1 MVTAT
6 TPDHI
11 SILKFTR
18 DPVAV
23 NNVRKIERGSVQ
35 VGEEIYTGNIALLP
49 ATIINDWPDRTV
61 EDLDADYLSPVLEHL
76 PEIVIL
82 GSGWR
87 HRFAPRELT
96 FALARRGIGLEVMD
110 TPAACRTFN
119 ILVAEG
125 RLPAAILYLGE

>member
-6 TPDHI
+6 TSDHI

-18 DPVAV
+18 DAIAV
-23 NNVRKIERGSVQ
+23 NNVRTIERGSVR
-35 VGEEIYTGNIALLP
+35 VGEEIYTSNIALLSN
-49 ATIINDWPDRTV
+49 TIIDGWPERPI
-61 EDLDADYLSPVLEHL
+61 EELDADYLSPVFEHL
-76 PEIVIL
+76 PEMVIL
-82 GSGWR
+82 GSGWE

-119 ILVAEG
+119 ILVTEG
-125 RLPAAILYLGE
+125 RSPAAILYLGT